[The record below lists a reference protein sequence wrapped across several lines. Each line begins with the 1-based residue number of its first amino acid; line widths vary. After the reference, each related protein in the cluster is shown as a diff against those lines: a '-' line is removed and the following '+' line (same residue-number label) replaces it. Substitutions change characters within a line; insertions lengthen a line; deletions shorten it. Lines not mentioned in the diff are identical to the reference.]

1 MSDMKSRTA
10 SSDPDH
16 SAKSNSTVLSSYYNS
31 LLTLKEDLQLAQSMR
46 SRSMVLMSG
55 GIGMGLVITVIALV
69 HPALAL
75 FWAAM
80 PFVLACFAAKH
91 YIRAG
96 KAWRKI
102 ERRTEYY
109 KRGIDRLTG
118 AWQGR
123 GRTGEEFAR
132 ENHLYQADLNVI
144 GEGSL
149 FELLCT
155 VRSEFGAER
164 LADYL
169 LEPVSL
175 AESKLRQMA
184 VRELRGSS
192 SLREHMNSLGDFRS
206 EDASFSSFRGWLS
219 LPHLV
224 CPGWLRPLLL
234 LSSGCSLLLGMGL
247 FSHILQSGLTVA
259 ILGGMVGFQLNVAG
273 IMARRVRPYI
283 RQLRLLTNSFT
294 VLRQGL
300 QLLEQQTFSSPKL
313 KELVSRVHSQRA
325 SEQLDKIE
333 KLVRLFDQREKIQ
346 FQLFSYLLSAGTQL
360 VLAVEHWRFGREKHF
375 LDWVD
380 AWAEFEALQAIAGY
394 AYEETDAIFPELLEE
409 ITRFETTQLG
419 HPLINRDSCVRNDIT
434 FNPQSQF
441 YLITGS
447 NMAGKST
454 ILRTIGLNAVI
465 AFAGGPIRASQAK
478 LSSLVICSS
487 LTLSDSLLDGRSKFL
502 AEVTRL
508 GETIKLARSGRAV
521 LFLIDEIL
529 SGTSS
534 TDRTRSVASIVEAL
548 TECGA
553 VGAIS
558 THDHSLCQIIYP
570 AAGSGVLFHMESPVP
585 DAPLLFDYLLK
596 PGVSTISSAEAIL
609 RMVGI

>member
-1 MSDMKSRTA
+1 MSDMKRRTA
-10 SSDPDH
+10 SSDTDH
-16 SAKSNSTVLSSYYNS
+16 SAKSNSKVLSSYYDS

-46 SRSMVLMSG
+46 SRSMVLMAG
-55 GIGMGLVITVIALV
+55 GIGAGLVISVIAVV
-69 HPALAL
+69 HPAVAL
-75 FWAAM
+75 VWAAM
-80 PFVLACFAAKH
+80 PLVLACFAAKN

-96 KAWRKI
+96 KVWRNI

-123 GRTGEEFAR
+123 ARTGEEFAR
-132 ENHLYQADLNVI
+132 KNHLYQTDLNVI

-169 LEPVSL
+169 LEPISL
-175 AESKLRQMA
+175 AESKSRQMA
-184 VRELRGSS
+184 VGELRGNS
-192 SLREHMNSLGDFRS
+192 SLRERMSSLVDFRS
-206 EDASFSSFRGWLS
+206 EDASFSTFRGWLS

-234 LSSGCSLLLGMGL
+234 LSSGCSLLLGIGL
-247 FSHILQSGLTVA
+247 LSHIFLSGLTLAV
-259 ILGGMVGFQLNVAG
+259 LGGMVAFKITVAG
-273 IMARRVRPYI
+273 R
-283 RQLRLLTNSFT
+283 
-294 VLRQGL
+294 
-300 QLLEQQTFSSPKL
+300 
-313 KELVSRVHSQRA
+313 
-325 SEQLDKIE
+325 
-333 KLVRLFDQREKIQ
+333 
-346 FQLFSYLLSAGTQL
+346 
-360 VLAVEHWRFGREKHF
+360 
-375 LDWVD
+375 VD

-394 AYEETDAIFPELLEE
+394 AYEEPDAIFPELLDGAP
-409 ITRFETTQLG
+409 IFETTQLG
-419 HPLINRDSCVRNDIT
+419 HPLLDGDSCVRNDIA
-434 FNPQSQF
+434 FNPRSQF
-441 YLITGS
+441 YLMTGS

-454 ILRTIGLNAVI
+454 ILRTIGLDAVI

-478 LSSLVICSS
+478 LSSMAICSS

-534 TDRTRSVASIVEAL
+534 RDRTRSVASIVKAL
-548 TECGA
+548 ADCGA

-558 THDHSLCQIIYP
+558 THDHSLCKTIYP
-570 AAGSGVLFHMESPVP
+570 SAGSGVLFHMESPVP
-585 DAPLLFDYLLK
+585 DDPLLFDYLLK
-596 PGVSTISSAEAIL
+596 PGGGNQL
-609 RMVGI
+609 QR

>member
-1 MSDMKSRTA
+1 MNDMKSRTA
-10 SSDPDH
+10 STDTDH
-16 SAKSNSTVLSSYYNS
+16 SAKSNSKVLSSYYNS
-31 LLTLKEDLQLAQSMR
+31 LLILKEDLQLAQSMR
-46 SRSMVLMSG
+46 SRSMVLMAG
-55 GIGMGLVITVIALV
+55 GIGAGLVITVIAVV
-69 HPALAL
+69 HPAVAL
-75 FWAAM
+75 FWAAL
-80 PFVLACFAAKH
+80 PFVLACFAAKR

-132 ENHLYQADLNVI
+132 KNHLYQTDLNVI

-175 AESKLRQMA
+175 AESKSRQMS
-184 VRELRGSS
+184 VQELRGSS
-192 SLREHMNSLGDFRS
+192 SLREQMNLLGDFRS
-206 EDASFSSFRGWLS
+206 EDASFSTFKGWLS

-224 CPGWLRPLLL
+224 CPRWLRPILL

-247 FSHILQSGLTVA
+247 LTHILVSGLTITV
-259 ILGGMVGFQLNVAG
+259 LGGMVGFQLTVAG

-294 VLRQGL
+294 VLQQGL
-300 QLLEQQTFSSPKL
+300 RLFEQQRFSSPKL
-313 KELVSRVHSQRA
+313 KELVSRIHSQRA
-325 SEQLDKIE
+325 SEQLGKLE
-333 KLVRLFDQREKIQ
+333 KLVRLFDQREKTQ
-346 FQLFSYLLSAGTQL
+346 FQLLSYLLSAGTQL
-360 VLAVEHWRFGREKHF
+360 VLAVEDWRLGREKQF

-394 AYEETDAIFPELLEE
+394 AYEEPDAIFPELLDGAPL
-409 ITRFETTQLG
+409 FETTQLG
-419 HPLINRDSCVRNDIT
+419 HPLLDGDSCVRNDIA
-434 FNPQSQF
+434 FNPRSQF

-465 AFAGGPIRASQAK
+465 AFAGGPIRALQAK
-478 LSSLVICSS
+478 LSSLAICSS

-508 GETIKLARSGRAV
+508 GETITLARSGRAV

-534 TDRTRSVASIVEAL
+534 TDRTRSVASIVKAL
-548 TECGA
+548 TDCGA

-558 THDHSLCQIIYP
+558 THDHSLCKIIYP
-570 AAGSGVLFHMESPVP
+570 SAGSGVLFHMESPVP
-585 DAPLLFDYLLK
+585 DDPLLFDYLLK
-596 PGVSTISSAEAIL
+596 PGVSTNSSAEAIL